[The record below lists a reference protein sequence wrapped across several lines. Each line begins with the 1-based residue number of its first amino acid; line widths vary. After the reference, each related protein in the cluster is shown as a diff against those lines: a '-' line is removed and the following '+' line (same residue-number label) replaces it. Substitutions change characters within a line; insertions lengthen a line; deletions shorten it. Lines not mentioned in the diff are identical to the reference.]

1 MKVLIYNVGV
11 SDLRIT
17 VSYKYNEEEWFRI
30 NNLYEV
36 SKKIFNE
43 GEISYDDNKL
53 VVENLDFTIKEDL
66 KEKKVKIKKLRF
78 EILDSF
84 LNYFNQNV
92 KIILI
97 GTNQNPNDVKDTLFV
112 AKLMSKYLESKKIQN
127 EVLALDKNPTELE
140 VLINFYSE
148 ILKNLKK
155 DEIYVNLTTGTP
167 MQALAL
173 ALLSKNYKINYLY
186 KPMKE
191 EVKEVIL

>member
-43 GEISYDDNKL
+43 GVISYDDNKL
-53 VVENLDFTIKEDL
+53 DVENLDFTIKEDL

-148 ILKNLKK
+148 ILKNLKN

>member
-17 VSYKYNEEEWFRI
+17 VSYKYTEEEWFRI

-36 SKKIFNE
+36 SKKIFDE
-43 GEISYDDNKL
+43 EEISYDDNKL

-66 KEKKVKIKKLRF
+66 KEKKVKIKELRF

-84 LNYFNQNV
+84 LDYFNQNV

-97 GTNQNPNDVKDTLFV
+97 GTNQNPNDVKDTIFV
-112 AKLMSKYLESKKIQN
+112 AKLMSKYLESKKIEN

-140 VLINFYSE
+140 VLINFYTE

-191 EVKEVIL
+191 KVRDVRL